1 MEDILKE
8 WEYMPSLEV
17 CESVLYCVSL
27 VLDVSGMQELK
38 DCGLVFILF
47 LFCSSDFS
55 IMNMI
60 MFVIWFGGSIY
71 QKK

>member
-27 VLDVSGMQELK
+27 VLDVSGM
-38 DCGLVFILF
+38 
-47 LFCSSDFS
+47 
-55 IMNMI
+55 
-60 MFVIWFGGSIY
+60 
-71 QKK
+71 